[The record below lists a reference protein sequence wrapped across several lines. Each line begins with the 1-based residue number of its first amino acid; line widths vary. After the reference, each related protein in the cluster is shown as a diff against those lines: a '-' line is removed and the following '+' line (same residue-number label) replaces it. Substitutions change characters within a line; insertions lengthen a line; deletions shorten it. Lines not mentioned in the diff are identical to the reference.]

1 MGSEAKDVVDNL
13 VLRKCSVSSVMAN
26 AEYSTA
32 HQPLKPPVGGPETP
46 FDGED
51 KIRVEILRRQ
61 ELGKRIDEFSSLRKR
76 IS

>member
-1 MGSEAKDVVDNL
+1 MVPVPEVK
-13 VLRKCSVSSVMAN
+13 RRTI
-26 AEYSTA
+26 AEEI
-32 HQPLKPPVGGPETP
+32 ETP

-61 ELGKRIDEFSSLRKR
+61 ELRKRIDEFSSLRKR